1 MRASLGTKHEPGGG
15 ARPPGCHNTRVRFA
29 RRNAAAIGLVAL
41 LLAPGCGGD
50 EADPDAAAEAGEP
63 SVRQRR
69 ARELALLHERRARRD
84 ARLSLEQVEPP
95 SAEQLIAEAQ
105 EIASLE
111 AELARAMTGE
121 EPLRERAASDE
132 PLRRRFEPGAFPQLL
147 EPDEELRA
155 DAVFEADPDA
165 DIEMLV
171 IAIQDESSLVR
182 EAAAEQLGDSEQELA
197 LDALIGALQDDDAEV
212 ALATI
217 SALEWR
223 DDPRAIPALRVAIE
237 ERSES
242 EVREA
247 AQDAIDWLD
256 PD

>member
-1 MRASLGTKHEPGGG
+1 MRRSVWSAYEARGG
-15 ARPPGCHNTRVRFA
+15 AWPPACHNTRVRFA
-29 RRNAAAIGLVAL
+29 RRNAAAVGLAVL
-41 LLAPGCGGD
+41 LLAPGCGDD
-50 EADPDAAAEAGEP
+50 EAESDTAAEVGTPATG
-63 SVRQRR
+63 QRR

-84 ARLSLEQVEPP
+84 ARSGLEQVEPP
-95 SAEQLIAEAQ
+95 SVEQLLAEAE
-105 EIASLE
+105 EIAKLE
-111 AELARAMTGE
+111 GELARAMTGE
-121 EPLRERAASDE
+121 EPPREQAVPDE
-132 PLRRRFEPGAFPQLL
+132 RLRRRFEPGVFPELQ
-147 EPDEELRA
+147 EPDEDLRA
-155 DAVFEADPDA
+155 DAVLEADPDA